1 MGSPGRIALATPAC
15 LVLAGLTAGLVLA
28 LFDRHPL
35 WPRQQLNLSEAA
47 AVRDAAEIVRLIE
60 SSEDPNAARGVRPG
74 LLAQQ
79 AVRATPLEAA
89 VAMKDPE
96 IARVLLVNGAVMD
109 AQVWSRLRCSADG
122 DEITEYLDRRRP
134 VKAVLDCTPSS
145 VDNPR
150 K

>member
-1 MGSPGRIALATPAC
+1 V
-15 LVLAGLTAGLVLA
+15 VLAGLTAGLVLA
-28 LFDRHPL
+28 PFDRHPF

-79 AVRATPLEAA
+79 TVRATPLEAA

-122 DEITEYLDRRRP
+122 DEMTEYLDRRRP
-134 VKAVLDCTPSS
+134 PKAVMDCSPASAH
-145 VDNPR
+145 DPR